1 MNYWLIFAGFFALGY
16 VCAGRGDSL
25 PTTIM
30 KGFALFAVVSG
41 VAVFLSG
48 CAQTQVDKVM
58 DISIGQKPA
67 QACPKLI
74 MPPVGTDCLL
84 DIQGDKVVAN
94 DCGDTLL
101 RGYVRARSLL
111 KPAAPLP
118 VSQPAH

>member
-1 MNYWLIFAGFFALGY
+1 MIQDYWLLFVGCFAIGM
-16 VCAGRGDSL
+16 VCAKSRHQ
-25 PTTIM
+25 
-30 KGFALFAVVSG
+30 SG
-41 VAVFLSG
+41 VALAALVILNLVVGFLSG

-74 MPPVGTDCLL
+74 MPPVGEDCLL
-84 DIQGDKVVAN
+84 DIQGDKVTAN

-111 KPAAPLP
+111 KPAAPSNA
-118 VSQPAH
+118 VQPAH